1 MNVRLRQPEQKS
13 FIAAGLAAL
22 SELLFLL
29 TFAAYLVFLTL
40 NSTMFKPELPG
51 RFRDLLLIALFM
63 TGSLK
68 LALQLAAENSDNR
81 KNFVKHILAA
91 LLAAVMWLLVYRN
104 DRYKFLLFLAV
115 LTAAFVGTDYRKAL
129 KVVVVSVGT
138 VVLSAVLCSFS
149 GSIPNLVYD
158 DTIRLRSSWGIGYPT
173 DFSAYLLF
181 LSLIAWVAWKDL
193 PDLFFLLPGVLSLV
207 VAKVI
212 TGTNTDVICCILFL
226 AAVVLSAVL
235 RDQQHRVL
243 DKLIHLASAV
253 SFPLLAVMMVA
264 MTWAYHEGNAF
275 AQKLDIWNHS
285 RLSLA
290 SSIYDEV
297 GLSLFGSP
305 FKQLGFGKSVLGNTE
320 YHFVDCSYLLIL
332 LRYGVATLLVLA
344 LLWVLMTFAVAKLR
358 DRRLLLVF
366 MVIAVHCVSEHHYTD
381 LNYNPFLVLP
391 FSLLLTASLPS
402 SAQVPEK
409 QTALQKW
416 TRAGLLLAV
425 SSALVLALI
434 WAFPRFTTLC
444 TFFDLGSSV
453 RRRRLLFAAVFT
465 GLLLLL
471 LFADACTRLLAAA
484 AEKKKAGKSL
494 ALLAGVL
501 AVFFLGG
508 LLASNTLLDRA
519 EKKYH
524 DMLESERP
532 AVEAVQRAG
541 CSLLVDNLPELYR
554 RTFGSI
560 DRSLFHGEDLARQKN
575 LAVITDADRELNVL
589 INRGFLYG
597 EISDDQAVYTDSAE
611 AIGALQAAGYHLHG
625 YYSRDREL
633 NLNEISWAAY
643 GEPLREEGT
652 INLSECGP
660 IENNVKTNLFGASY
674 RVSYTLRL
682 EAESAA
688 LLTPDA
694 PVAAL
699 RVVCYPEDT
708 LVAERDV
715 LLSEFREDGTC
726 LAAIDFSVPNVYET
740 EFLILPKPFDGTL
753 LLQRISYQRIQ
764 Q

>member
-1 MNVRLRQPEQKS
+1 MNEPLRQPSRKYFS
-13 FIAAGLAAL
+13 AAGLAAL

-29 TFAAYLVFLTL
+29 TFAAYLIHLALGTTTFELD
-40 NSTMFKPELPG
+40 LPG
-51 RFRDLLLIALFM
+51 KLNRFLLLALLA

-68 LALQLAAENSDNR
+68 LVFQLTSEGKENR
-81 KNFVKHILAA
+81 KIHLRLILLSLPVA
-91 LLAAVMWLLVYRN
+91 LLWMLVYRN
-104 DRYKFLLFLAV
+104 DGYGFLRFLAV
-115 LTAAFVGTDYRKAL
+115 LTVAFVGTDYRKTL
-129 KVVVVSVGT
+129 KVFVVSVGT
-138 VVLSAVLCSFS
+138 VVLSAVFCSFT
-149 GSIPNLVYD
+149 GSIQNLVYEQG
-158 DTIRLRSSWGIGYPT
+158 IELRSAWGIIYPT
-173 DFSAYLLF
+173 DFSAYLVF
-181 LSLIAWVAWKDL
+181 LCLIAWVAWRDL
-193 PDLFFLLPGVLSLV
+193 PDLFFLLPGVLSLII
-207 VAKVI
+207 AKGI
-212 TGTNTDVICCILFL
+212 TGSNTGVICSALFL

-235 RDQQHRVL
+235 RDKPHRVL

-264 MTWAYHEGNAF
+264 MTWAYHEGSAF

-332 LRYGVATLLVLA
+332 LRYGVVTLLVLA
-344 LLWVLMTFAVAKLR
+344 LLWVLMTGAAAKLQ
-358 DRRLLLVF
+358 DRRLLLAF
-366 MVIAVHCVSEHHYTD
+366 MVIAVHCMSEHHYTD

-391 FSLLLTASLPS
+391 FSLLLTASGP
-402 SAQVPEK
+402 AFVPAPEK
-409 QTALQKW
+409 QDARQSWIRT
-416 TRAGLLLAV
+416 GILLLM
-425 SSALVLALI
+425 SSVFVFALI
-434 WAFPRFTTLC
+434 WTFPRFTTLC
-444 TFFDLGSSV
+444 TFFDLGGSTRH
-453 RRRRLLFAAVFT
+453 RRFLFAAVFA
-465 GLLLLL
+465 GLLLLF
-471 LFADACTRLLAAA
+471 LFAGACTRFLTAMR
-484 AEKKKAGKSL
+484 EKREITKTPAV
-494 ALLAGVL
+494 LAGVL

-524 DMLESERP
+524 DMLACERP
-532 AVEAVQRAG
+532 AVEAVQSTG

-643 GEPLREEGT
+643 GEPLREEWT

-682 EAESAA
+682 ESESAA
-688 LLTPDA
+688 LLTPDT

-753 LLQRISYQRIQ
+753 LLQRVSYQRIQ